1 VILELECVRG
11 LRPSKQLGN
20 PLGGKMIVT
29 LPPADWAQLEDCLEI
44 LRDQGWIVDALLK
57 DIQKQTHAQEV

>member
-1 VILELECVRG
+1 
-11 LRPSKQLGN
+11 
-20 PLGGKMIVT
+20 MIVN

-57 DIQKQTHAQEV
+57 DIQKQTHAQEG

>member
-1 VILELECVRG
+1 
-11 LRPSKQLGN
+11 
-20 PLGGKMIVT
+20 MIVT

-57 DIQKQTHAQEV
+57 DIQKQTHAQEA